1 MKKLKKYVTANNG
14 KVYTSDE
21 VLSWNWMKQIAN
33 LDPRWYKARSKLSK
47 ALWQDPDYRAKT
59 IANRWPTL

>member
-1 MKKLKKYVTANNG
+1 MKKYATALNGKEYLVDEVILWSPMKLTANF
-14 KVYTSDE
+14 
-21 VLSWNWMKQIAN
+21 
-33 LDPRWYKARSKLSK
+33 DPKWRKNRSELSK

>member
-1 MKKLKKYVTANNG
+1 MKKYATALNG
-14 KVYTSDE
+14 KEYLVDE
-21 VLSWNWMKQIAN
+21 VVFWGNMKLRASF
-33 LDPRWYKARSKLSK
+33 DPKWRKARSKLSK